1 MEYNQANQDKD
12 ECLASFAKTLKLSL
26 HVTWWKMTDMSWS
39 ARSAMQPSL
48 TIWRFS
54 PVSTNW
60 KSWMIMFIGW
70 QVMNQLNSGFVL
82 QTRLW
87 VPGNNLD
94 FLVSKPDFETLSLR
108 VWQKATKIIIHQ
120 QFNDA
125 ATWPFG
131 SYDTEE
137 CAGVRFGLNLADVW
151 DGLGSDNDWANGRY
165 SCDLMVEF
173 TATTMTTTL
182 ESQTVINC

>member
-1 MEYNQANQDKD
+1 M
-12 ECLASFAKTLKLSL
+12 
-26 HVTWWKMTDMSWS
+26 
-39 ARSAMQPSL
+39 
-48 TIWRFS
+48 
-54 PVSTNW
+54 
-60 KSWMIMFIGW
+60 
-70 QVMNQLNSGFVL
+70 L
-82 QTRLW
+82 QHGL
-87 VPGNNLD
+87 
-94 FLVSKPDFETLSLR
+94 
-108 VWQKATKIIIHQ
+108 
-120 QFNDA
+120 
-125 ATWPFG
+125 FG